1 MKICLASFRAWA
13 YASKRI
19 SEKHFSTTLFVGGL
33 LRAISLACE
42 RLSIRETG
50 TKTRGDAR
58 MKKKC
63 NGRGQAASKARHLK
77 KAGDGRV
84 ERVKERAR
92 TAGLDGLSAKQRK
105 LLARASRQGK

>member
-1 MKICLASFRAWA
+1 M
-13 YASKRI
+13 
-19 SEKHFSTTLFVGGL
+19 
-33 LRAISLACE
+33 ISLACE
-42 RLSIRETG
+42 RLSVREIG
-50 TKTRGDAR
+50 IKTRGDAR

-92 TAGLDGLSAKQRK
+92 TAGPDGLSTKQRK